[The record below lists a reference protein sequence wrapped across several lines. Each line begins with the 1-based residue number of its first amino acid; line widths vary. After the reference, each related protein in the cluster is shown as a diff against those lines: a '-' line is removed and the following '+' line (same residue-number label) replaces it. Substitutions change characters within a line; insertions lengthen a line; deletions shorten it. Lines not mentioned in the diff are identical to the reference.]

1 MPRSQNVNKGDN
13 RALDCAV
20 IKYINQSR
28 KENDQR
34 TGRIAKQDRRENLRE
49 ISNHNKRW
57 RLYRAKLANGA
68 KQRREA
74 RQAKSAFRRFCLKT
88 ALKIEIASK
97 QFCRPIARILDI
109 LNLHLSYLIIKIRCV
124 FIKIR
129 PFEIDPSK
137 SDQVKVGLHH
147 FDFLSH
153 FKVFGE
159 SIGIHVN

>member
-1 MPRSQNVNKGDN
+1 MKYFNKFIAILQKTQKNDN
-13 RALDCAV
+13 FFITKNIDFCA
-20 IKYINQSR
+20 IY
-28 KENDQR
+28 
-34 TGRIAKQDRRENLRE
+34 RE
-49 ISNHNKRW
+49 
-57 RLYRAKLANGA
+57 KLANGA

-74 RQAKSAFRRFCLKT
+74 RQAKLAFGRFCLKT

-97 QFCRPIARILDI
+97 QFCCPIARILDI

-137 SDQVKVGLHH
+137 SDQVKVGLRH

-153 FKVFGE
+153 FKVFGK
-159 SIGIHVN
+159 SIGIHAN